1 MSDSPKAVARAY
13 KATSTIARPADP
25 STPRPKDKTLDN
37 RASIMFDQVAV
48 RVVKFAKCVSESFFT
63 VKNTIEGSTAGST
76 TNSGDAVKEKDS
88 LKATASAQGSV
99 TTPATGGRGGYR
111 HQGQGQG
118 LDNRLKSNTGHKR
131 DQGDMDAEARLVNER
146 AHFDFDKAETDGD
159 DEVTLD
165 QPATKRVKLGS
176 DEDDARNSTAIFQL
190 LGPPVDPYS
199 VLPLEIWYE
208 ILSCL
213 RLSEMTKASLI
224 SKAWL
229 EGTRSHPIWRKICVS
244 GKLGAPKKKYKTHMA
259 LACANSYWVCEFCL
273 SHTRGH
279 QRRANI
285 PLPVPIDEYGGE
297 LWMLCL
303 SCRNKY
309 FWTHVERPGKFTDH
323 RFDQEPH
330 SEMCMR
336 HKYFLRLDGGFVGAR
351 ARWRKTAATRR
362 LLFTARSKET
372 WNSRR
377 PSKVARM

>member
-88 LKATASAQGSV
+88 LKATASAQG
-99 TTPATGGRGGYR
+99 
-111 HQGQGQG
+111 
-118 LDNRLKSNTGHKR
+118 
-131 DQGDMDAEARLVNER
+131 DMDAEARLINER